1 MLRRKRLPPTLA
13 PRFDAFLVVVERV
26 ERAKQ
31 SLTEAMPTTR
41 LPGRPLPDALSEFEE
56 LLRRA
61 RSGMD
66 GWRDEAVQDAWDRA
80 RQGLDEA
87 IRVAETL
94 RLEAP
99 RLGGFE
105 GLIGAIGDLIAP
117 LEAFQGAAERFRA
130 LRV

>member
-1 MLRRKRLPPTLA
+1 MLRRKRLPRELV
-13 PRFDAFLVVVERV
+13 PRFDAFLLVVERV

-66 GWRDEAVQDAWDRA
+66 GWRADAVRYAWDRA
-80 RQGLDEA
+80 RGGLDEA
-87 IRVAETL
+87 LRLAETL

-99 RLGGFE
+99 RLDGFE
-105 GLIGAIGDLIAP
+105 GLIGGSAT
-117 LEAFQGAAERFRA
+117 
-130 LRV
+130 

>member
-1 MLRRKRLPPTLA
+1 MLRRKRLPRELV
-13 PRFDAFLVVVERV
+13 PRFDAFLLVVERV

-66 GWRDEAVQDAWDRA
+66 GWRADAVRYAWDRA
-80 RQGLDEA
+80 RGGLDEA
-87 IRVAETL
+87 LRLAETL

-99 RLGGFE
+99 RLDGFE